1 MKIIIHYH
9 KTLAER
15 IGCAREEISQAKNIT
30 VKDLLELLKKRHPHL
45 ESLIAASLVSV
56 NQTYAKPSAL
66 LVDGDDI
73 FLIPPI
79 SGG

>member
-1 MKIIIHYH
+1 MRFIVRYH
-9 KTLAER
+9 KTLPDR
-15 IGCAREEISQAKNIT
+15 IGSAREEISPATDIT
-30 VKDLLELLKKRHPHL
+30 VKDLLELLNKRHAHV
-45 ESLIAASLVSV
+45 EGLISASLVSV
-56 NQTYAKPSAL
+56 NQTYAKPNVF

>member
-1 MKIIIHYH
+1 MKIIVHYH
-9 KTLAER
+9 KTLADR
-15 IGCAREEISQAKNIT
+15 IGSAREEISPAKNIT

-45 ESLIAASLVSV
+45 EGLIATSLVSV
-56 NQTYAKPSAL
+56 NQTYAKPNAL